1 MLYQLILPRKT
12 VFCPPAITQ
21 LWDMIETCGL
31 CEDIKD
37 TKDINDND
45 KDNDHEDKEDDNNN
59 NNNKDDNN
67 NMGVSALGHD
77 RHQQFF

>member
-1 MLYQLILPRKT
+1 
-12 VFCPPAITQ
+12 
-21 LWDMIETCGL
+21 MIETCGF

-45 KDNDHEDKEDDNNN
+45 KDKEDDDDNNN
-59 NNNKDDNN
+59 NNNRDDNN

-77 RHQQFF
+77 RDLQFF